1 MPPEPDLVAQTGFLA
16 HSLYFLF
23 VSFIV
28 AVVTSSIRLG
38 HPVKILSETLRF
50 FFTVVVC
57 IFAFGALVTLL
68 EWLFI
73 RPIL

>member
-1 MPPEPDLVAQTGFLA
+1 MPAGPDVLAQAGFLA

-23 VSFIV
+23 ASFIV
-28 AVVTSSIRLG
+28 ALVTSAIRLSE
-38 HPVKILSETLRF
+38 PVKILSETLRF

>member
-1 MPPEPDLVAQTGFLA
+1 MPAGPEVIAQTGFLA
-16 HSLYFLF
+16 HSIYFLF

-28 AVVTSSIRLG
+28 AVVTSSIRLSD
-38 HPVKILSETLRF
+38 PVKVLSETLRF
-50 FFTVVVC
+50 FFTVVIC
-57 IFAFGALVTLL
+57 IYAFGALVTLL

>member
-1 MPPEPDLVAQTGFLA
+1 MPAGPEVVAQTGFLA
-16 HSLYFLF
+16 HSAYFLF

-28 AVVTSSIRLG
+28 AIVTSSIRMRD
-38 HPVKILSETLRF
+38 PVKILSETMRF
-50 FFTVVVC
+50 FLTVTIC

-73 RPIL
+73 RPLL